1 MFSSMLPFLRKTCM
15 LPISLLLIGLAACG
29 GGGGGGGSD
38 TSGGGTT
45 PADPPS
51 TLTLQLPQQGLTA
64 AQLGIVVAQGN
75 ADSEAIAS
83 YYQTARGVP
92 AANIVRVSLP
102 GAGDTISA
110 SDFAT
115 LKAQVDA
122 QLPAQVQA
130 TLLAW
135 GGPSQV
141 VGATCSMSI
150 TSAMAFGYN
159 AKYCNVGSSCVAT
172 ATSPYYDSES
182 RQPWTDLNVRPSMMI
197 GAATLAA
204 AKPLIDR
211 GVSADASYPGGD
223 GWLIRSNDNQRNVRG
238 DDFSSQPAA
247 WAGLL
252 TLNFVDNGSGP
263 DNANTISGRSNV
275 LFYFTGVG
283 SMPDLASNQYRPGA
297 VGDTLTSYAGVL
309 PDGRGQVTV
318 LDWLNA
324 GLTASYGNVE
334 EPCNFQ
340 SKFSRASVLI
350 DQYWRGGTLI
360 EAYWKS
366 VQSPGEGLFVGEPL
380 AQPFRDKPSLAIVN
394 GQYQI
399 SSRALRS
406 GASYSLQY
414 RIGANGSWV
423 TLGTFT
429 GRHSAAQ
436 NLTAPLAPG
445 AATQLRWM
453 GPCPNNST
461 QQCML
466 ASSS

>member
-1 MFSSMLPFLRKTCM
+1 MFSPMVLSLRKTLM
-15 LPISLLLIGLAACG
+15 LPISLLLAGLAACG
-29 GGGGGGGSD
+29 GGGGNGS
-38 TSGGGTT
+38 SSGGTT
-45 PADPPS
+45 SPDPPS
-51 TLTLQLPQQGLTA
+51 TLTLQLPQQGLLP
-64 AQLGIVVAQGN
+64 AQLGIVVVQGN
-75 ADSEAIAS
+75 ADSEAMAS
-83 YYQTARGVP
+83 YYQNARGIP

-102 GAGDTISA
+102 GGGDTISA
-110 SDFAT
+110 SDFAA

-130 TLLAW
+130 TLLSWAA
-135 GGPSQV
+135 PSRV

-150 TSAMAFGYN
+150 TSAMALGYD
-159 AKYCNVGSSCVAT
+159 AKYCSTGSSCAT
-172 ATSPYYDSES
+172 TANSPYYDSES
-182 RQPWTDLNVRPSMMI
+182 RLPWSELGLRPSMML

-211 GVSADASYPGGD
+211 GVSADASYPAGD
-223 GWLIRSNDNQRNVRG
+223 GWLINSNDNQRNVRG
-238 DDFSSQPAA
+238 EDFSTQPAT
-247 WAGLL
+247 WTGLL
-252 TLNFVDNGSGP
+252 TLNYVNNSSGP
-263 DNANTISGRSNV
+263 DSANTISGRSNV

-283 SMPDLASNQYRPGA
+283 SVAGLASNQYRPGA
-297 VGDTLTSYAGVL
+297 VGDTLTSYAGLL
-309 PDGRGQVTV
+309 PDGKQQTTV

-324 GLTASYGNVE
+324 GLTASYGPVE
-334 EPCNFQ
+334 EPCNYQ
-340 SKFSRASVLI
+340 AKFSRASVLI

-399 SSRALRS
+399 SSRALRA

-414 RIGANGSWV
+414 RIGASGSWV
-423 TLGTFT
+423 SLGSFT

-453 GPCPNNST
+453 GPCPNNNS
-461 QQCML
+461 QQCVL